1 MLGDATSKQRL
12 ANLVRE
18 LRGERSQR
26 SFAKLFSVSNQAI
39 QYWEKE
45 RTWPDDDNL
54 QRLAELKG
62 WTLLQLQAYLEGKPR
77 ADEGL
82 NCTDISEIS
91 EQAPN
96 VQQLLVQVRSLPFE
110 DAVQVAKV
118 ALETI
123 ATKGDSGGSI
133 QLVS

>member
-1 MLGDATSKQRL
+1 MLVHATSKQRL

-26 SFAKLFSVSNQAI
+26 SFAKLLGVSNQAI

-54 QRLAELKG
+54 QRLADLKG
-62 WTLLQLQAYLEGKPR
+62 WTLLQLQAYLEGKPQ

-82 NCTDISEIS
+82 NRTEVGKTL
-91 EQAPN
+91 EQALS
-96 VQQLLVQVRSLPFE
+96 VQQLLAQVRSLPFE

-123 ATKGDSGGSI
+123 ATKGDSGGNI

>member
-1 MLGDATSKQRL
+1 MLVGATSKQRL

-26 SFAKLFSVSNQAI
+26 SFAKLLGVSNQAI

-45 RTWPDDDNL
+45 RTWPDEDNL
-54 QRLAELKG
+54 QKLAALKG
-62 WTLLQLQAYLEGKPR
+62 WKLKQLQAYLESEPQAHSGVNC
-77 ADEGL
+77 ADVGDTLEGAL
-82 NCTDISEIS
+82 S
-91 EQAPN
+91 
-96 VQQLLVQVRSLPFE
+96 VQQLLAQVRSLPFE

-123 ATKGDSGGSI
+123 ASKGDSSSNI
-133 QLVS
+133 QLIS

>member
-1 MLGDATSKQRL
+1 MLVDATSKQRL

-26 SFAKLFSVSNQAI
+26 SFAKLLGVSNQAI

-54 QRLAELKG
+54 QKLAALKG
-62 WTLLQLQAYLEGKPR
+62 WTLLQLQASLEGKPK
-77 ADEGL
+77 ANEGL
-82 NCTDISEIS
+82 NCTDVGKTSEEVLS
-91 EQAPN
+91 
-96 VQQLLVQVRSLPFE
+96 VQQLLAQVRSLPFE

-123 ATKGDSGGSI
+123 ASKGDSNGSM
-133 QLVS
+133 QLMS

>member
-1 MLGDATSKQRL
+1 MLVDATSKQRL

-26 SFAKLFSVSNQAI
+26 SFAKLLGVSNQAI

-54 QRLAELKG
+54 QKLAALKG
-62 WTLLQLQAYLEGKPR
+62 WTLLQLQASLEGKPK
-77 ADEGL
+77 ANEGL
-82 NCTDISEIS
+82 NSTDVGKTSEEVLS
-91 EQAPN
+91 
-96 VQQLLVQVRSLPFE
+96 VQQLLAQVRSLPFE

-123 ATKGDSGGSI
+123 ASKGDSNGSM
-133 QLVS
+133 QLMS